1 MSEAI
6 AKATKELTAAGVIS
20 PAVDAEL
27 LAGHLLG
34 CSKSEIIKLSL
45 SGKDLNDHEE
55 ISFFELVARRAKR
68 EPLQH
73 ITGIAHF
80 RNLELKV
87 GPGVFVPRP
96 ETELLVDY
104 SLELVSGIEKPA
116 IADLCSG
123 SGAIAISLAT
133 EIQGSSVFAVE
144 KSAEAFD
151 YLTSNFAAYGLDVDF
166 TCLGDLADELAD
178 KFEYFDLVVSNPP
191 YIPEGAV
198 PIYEEV
204 RLFDP
209 GLALYGGSDGLDVV
223 RAISTRALHLLKPAG
238 FIVLE
243 HSENQAAAIG
253 ELLLA
258 DGWLNVASRQDLTG
272 RDRMTSA
279 QKPSR

>member
-6 AKATKELTAAGVIS
+6 AKATKDLTQAGVVS
-20 PAVDAEL
+20 PGVDAEL
-27 LAGHLLG
+27 LAGYLFS

-45 SGKDLNDHEE
+45 SGKELIGDEE
-55 ISFFELVARRAKR
+55 KNYFELVARRAKR

-73 ITGIAHF
+73 ITGIANF
-80 RNLELKV
+80 RNLELTV

-96 ETELLVDY
+96 ETEVLVDY
-104 SLELVSGIEKPA
+104 ATELVAGIERPV
-116 IADLCSG
+116 IVDLCSG
-123 SGAIAISLAT
+123 GGAIAISLAT
-133 EIQGSSVFAVE
+133 EIVGSSVFAVE

-151 YLTSNFAAYGLDVDF
+151 YLNRNFASHDLSVDQIR
-166 TCLGDLADELAD
+166 LGDLAAELSD
-178 KFEYFDLVVSNPP
+178 KRGFFDLVVSNPP
-191 YIPEGAV
+191 YIPDEAV

-209 GLALYGGSDGLDVV
+209 SLALYGGPDGLDVV
-223 RAISTRALHLLKPAG
+223 RAISTRSLYLLKPSG
-238 FIVLE
+238 FLVLE
-243 HSENQAAAIG
+243 HAENQAAAIG

-258 DGWLNVASRQDLTG
+258 DGWLNIATRQDLTG